1 MFEDALK
8 PLPEKAF
15 DYSAAVHLL
24 NRAGF
29 GGTPSQ
35 ARALTDMGLNK
46 AVDQLVKYESQPV
59 EPVKADL
66 FDNSIMSPQ
75 TDEQREA
82 ARKARQNND
91 EEALAALQRERNR
104 KQAEDRK
111 QIAELQKWWI
121 KRMIETP
128 RPLEEKMTLFF
139 HGHFATGY
147 RTIEDSFHM
156 YQQNQLFRKFASG
169 NFAQLA
175 HRIIRD
181 PAMIKY
187 LDNDENQKSKP
198 NENLARELME
208 LFTLGEGRGY
218 TEDDIKAGALALT
231 GYTFKDDTF
240 FFNDNNHDTSTK
252 NIMGKSGQFDGDGF
266 LDVILAR
273 NECAEFMAGKL
284 FRFFVND
291 FSGDMSKEQKAF
303 ILAMANKLRAS
314 KYELKPLLDA
324 VFSSAYFYSAQNRGA
339 IIKSPIQLTVQ
350 AVRSL
355 RTPVRELSALASAT
369 DLMGQNVFFPPN
381 VKGWDGGRSWIN
393 TSTLFIRQN
402 VLVYLLTGRKPD
414 MYEWQASD
422 IPFDAT
428 HLVDHLRQPDGSV
441 DMASGIE
448 YLLRFNLAQSPSP
461 LRLQQVMTFAKSRGE
476 RLDNDRIIA
485 VLALTTAM
493 PEYQLC

>member
-1 MFEDALK
+1 
-8 PLPEKAF
+8 
-15 DYSAAVHLL
+15 
-24 NRAGF
+24 
-29 GGTPSQ
+29 
-35 ARALTDMGLNK
+35 
-46 AVDQLVKYESQPV
+46 
-59 EPVKADL
+59 
-66 FDNSIMSPQ
+66 
-75 TDEQREA
+75 
-82 ARKARQNND
+82 
-91 EEALAALQRERNR
+91 
-104 KQAEDRK
+104 
-111 QIAELQKWWI
+111 
-121 KRMIETP
+121 
-128 RPLEEKMTLFF
+128 
-139 HGHFATGY
+139 
-147 RTIEDSFHM
+147 
-156 YQQNQLFRKFASG
+156 
-169 NFAQLA
+169 
-175 HRIIRD
+175 
-181 PAMIKY
+181 
-187 LDNDENQKSKP
+187 
-198 NENLARELME
+198 LARELME

-240 FFNDNNHDTSTK
+240 YFNNNNHDTSTK

-422 IPFDAT
+422 IPFNAT

-448 YLLRFNLAQSPSP
+448 YLLRYNLAQSPSP
-461 LRLQQVMTFAKSRGE
+461 LRLQQVMAFAKSRGE

>member
-1 MFEDALK
+1 MFDDALK
-8 PLPEKAF
+8 PLSAKLF
-15 DYSAAVHLL
+15 DYNAAVHLL

-29 GGTPSQ
+29 GGTPAQ
-35 ARALTDMGLNK
+35 ARALADMGLNK

-66 FDNSIMSPQ
+66 FDNGIMSPP
-75 TDEQREA
+75 TDEQRETA
-82 ARKARQNND
+82 KKARQSND
-91 EEALAALQRERNR
+91 ENALAALQRERQR
-104 KQAEDRK
+104 KQSDDRK

-128 RPLEEKMTLFF
+128 RPLEEKMTLFY

-156 YQQNQLFRKFASG
+156 YQQNQLFRKFATG

-181 PAMIKY
+181 PAMLKY

-198 NENLARELME
+198 NENMARELME

-240 FFNDNNHDTSTK
+240 YFNNNNHDASTK
-252 NIMGKSGQFDGDGF
+252 NIMGQSGPFDGDGF

-284 FRFFVND
+284 FKFFVND
-291 FSGDMSKEQKAF
+291 LPGEPSKEQKAF
-303 ILAMANKLRAS
+303 IVAMANKLRAS
-314 KYELKPLLDA
+314 KFELKPLLNA
-324 VFSSAYFYSAQNRGA
+324 VFSSAYFYSADNRGA

-381 VKGWDGGRSWIN
+381 VKGWDGGRSWMN

-402 VLVYLLTGRKPD
+402 LLVYLLTGRKPD

-461 LRLQQVMTFAKSRGE
+461 LRLQQVMAFATSRGA

>member
-35 ARALTDMGLNK
+35 ARALADMGLNK

-66 FDNSIMSPQ
+66 FDNSIMSPP

-156 YQQNQLFRKFASG
+156 YQQNQLFRKFATG

-181 PAMIKY
+181 PAMLKY

-240 FFNDNNHDTSTK
+240 YFNNNNHDTSTK

-291 FSGDMSKEQKAF
+291 SSGDLSKEQKAF

>member
-1 MFEDALK
+1 MLENPLQ

-15 DYSAAVHLL
+15 DYDAAVHLL

-29 GGTPSQ
+29 GGTPAQ
-35 ARALTDMGLNK
+35 ARGLADMGLHK
-46 AVDQLVKYESQPV
+46 AVDQLVKYESIAYESV
-59 EPVKADL
+59 TADL
-66 FDNSIMSPQ
+66 FDSDIMSPP
-75 TDEQREA
+75 TEEQRVSSQ
-82 ARKARQNND
+82 KARQSND
-91 EEALAALQRERNR
+91 EEALAALQRERQR
-104 KQAEDRK
+104 KQGLDRK
-111 QIAELQKWWI
+111 QIAELQMWWI

-139 HGHFATGY
+139 HGHFTTGY

-156 YQQNQLFRKFASG
+156 FQQNQLFRKFATG

-175 HRIIRD
+175 GRIIRD
-181 PAMIKY
+181 PAMLKY
-187 LDNDENQKSKP
+187 LDNDDNRKSNP

-218 TEDDIKAGALALT
+218 TEADIKAGALALT
-231 GYTFKDDTF
+231 GYTFQDDTF
-240 FFNDNNHDTSTK
+240 YFNKNNHDSSTK
-252 NIMGKSGQFDGDGF
+252 KILGKSGPFDGDGF

-273 NECAEFMAGKL
+273 NECAEFIASKL
-284 FRFFVND
+284 FRFFIND
-291 FSGDMSKEQKAF
+291 SPRDFTKEQMAF
-303 ILAMANKLRAS
+303 ILAMAKILRSS
-314 KYELKPLLDA
+314 KYELKPVLDA
-324 VFSSAYFYSAQNRGA
+324 VFSSAYFYSAANRGA

-355 RTPVRELSALASAT
+355 RIPVRELSSLASAT

-414 MYEWQASD
+414 MYEWQAID

-428 HLVDHLRQPDGSV
+428 HLLEHLRQPDGSV

-448 YLLRFNLAQSPSP
+448 YLMRFTLGQSPAP
-461 LRLQQVMTFAKSRGE
+461 LRLQEVMAFAKSRGE
-476 RLDNDRIIA
+476 RLDNNRIIA
-485 VLALTTAM
+485 VLLLTTAM

>member
-1 MFEDALK
+1 MFDDALK
-8 PLPEKAF
+8 PLSAKLF
-15 DYSAAVHLL
+15 DYNAAVHLL

-29 GGTPSQ
+29 GGTPAQ
-35 ARALTDMGLNK
+35 ARALADMGLNK
-46 AVDQLVKYESQPV
+46 AVDQLVKYESQPI

-66 FDNSIMSPQ
+66 FDNGIMSPP
-75 TDEQREA
+75 TDEQRETA
-82 ARKARQNND
+82 KKARQSND
-91 EEALAALQRERNR
+91 ENALAALQRERQR
-104 KQAEDRK
+104 KQSDDRK

-128 RPLEEKMTLFF
+128 RPLEEKMTLFY

-156 YQQNQLFRKFASG
+156 YQQNQLFRKFATG

-181 PAMIKY
+181 PAMLKY

-198 NENLARELME
+198 NENMARELME

-240 FFNDNNHDTSTK
+240 YFNNNNHDASTK
-252 NIMGKSGQFDGDGF
+252 NIMGQSGPFDGDGF

-284 FRFFVND
+284 FKFFVND
-291 FSGDMSKEQKAF
+291 LPGEPSKEQKAF
-303 ILAMANKLRAS
+303 IVAMANKLRAS
-314 KYELKPLLDA
+314 KFELKPLLNA
-324 VFSSAYFYSAQNRGA
+324 VFSSAYFYSADNRGA

-381 VKGWDGGRSWIN
+381 VKGWDGGRSWMN

-402 VLVYLLTGRKPD
+402 LLVYLLTGRKPD

-461 LRLQQVMTFAKSRGE
+461 LRLQQVMAFATSRGA

>member
-156 YQQNQLFRKFASG
+156 YQQNQLFRKFATG

>member
-1 MFEDALK
+1 MFDDALK
-8 PLPEKAF
+8 PLSAKLF
-15 DYSAAVHLL
+15 DYNAAVHLL

-29 GGTPSQ
+29 GGTPAQ
-35 ARALTDMGLNK
+35 ARALADMGLNK

-66 FDNSIMSPQ
+66 FDNGIMSPP
-75 TDEQREA
+75 TDEQRETA
-82 ARKARQNND
+82 KKARQSND
-91 EEALAALQRERNR
+91 ENALAALQRERQR
-104 KQAEDRK
+104 KQSDDRK

-128 RPLEEKMTLFF
+128 RPLEEKMTLFY

-156 YQQNQLFRKFASG
+156 YQQNQLFRKFATG

-181 PAMIKY
+181 PAMLKY

-198 NENLARELME
+198 NENMARELME

-240 FFNDNNHDTSTK
+240 YFNNNNHDASTK
-252 NIMGKSGQFDGDGF
+252 NIMGQSGPFDGDGF

-284 FRFFVND
+284 FKFFVND
-291 FSGDMSKEQKAF
+291 LPGEPSKEQKAF
-303 ILAMANKLRAS
+303 IVAMANKLRAS
-314 KYELKPLLDA
+314 KFEVKPLLNA
-324 VFSSAYFYSAQNRGA
+324 VFSSAYFYSADNRGA

-381 VKGWDGGRSWIN
+381 VKGWDGGRSWMN

-402 VLVYLLTGRKPD
+402 LLVYLLTGRKPD

-461 LRLQQVMTFAKSRGE
+461 LRLQQVMAFATSRGA

>member
-1 MFEDALK
+1 MFDDALK
-8 PLPEKAF
+8 PLSAKLF
-15 DYSAAVHLL
+15 DYNAAVHLL

-29 GGTPSQ
+29 GGTPAQ
-35 ARALTDMGLNK
+35 ARALADMGLNK

-66 FDNSIMSPQ
+66 FDNGIMSPP
-75 TDEQREA
+75 TDEQRETA
-82 ARKARQNND
+82 KKARQSND
-91 EEALAALQRERNR
+91 ENALAALQRERQR
-104 KQAEDRK
+104 KQSDDRK

-128 RPLEEKMTLFF
+128 RPLEEKMTLFY

-156 YQQNQLFRKFASG
+156 YQQNQLFRKFATG

-181 PAMIKY
+181 PAMLKY

-198 NENLARELME
+198 NENMARELME

-218 TEDDIKAGALALT
+218 TENDIKAGALALT

-240 FFNDNNHDTSTK
+240 YFNNNNHDASTK
-252 NIMGKSGQFDGDGF
+252 NIMGQSGPFDGDGF

-284 FRFFVND
+284 FKFFVND
-291 FSGDMSKEQKAF
+291 LPGDPSKEQKAF
-303 ILAMANKLRAS
+303 IVAMANKLRAS
-314 KYELKPLLDA
+314 KFELKPLLDA
-324 VFSSAYFYSAQNRGA
+324 VFSSAYFYSADNRGA

-381 VKGWDGGRSWIN
+381 VKGWDGGRSWMN

-402 VLVYLLTGRKPD
+402 LLVYLLTGRKPD

-461 LRLQQVMTFAKSRGE
+461 LRLQQVMAFATSRGE

>member
-1 MFEDALK
+1 MFDDALK
-8 PLPEKAF
+8 PLSAKLF
-15 DYSAAVHLL
+15 DYNAAVHLL

-29 GGTPSQ
+29 GGTPAQ
-35 ARALTDMGLNK
+35 ARALADMGLNK

-66 FDNSIMSPQ
+66 FDNGIMSPP
-75 TDEQREA
+75 TDEQRETA
-82 ARKARQNND
+82 KKARQSND
-91 EEALAALQRERNR
+91 ENALAALQRERQR
-104 KQAEDRK
+104 KQIDDRK

-128 RPLEEKMTLFF
+128 RPLEEKMTLFY

-156 YQQNQLFRKFASG
+156 YQQNQLFRKFATG

-181 PAMIKY
+181 PAMLKY

-198 NENLARELME
+198 NENMARELME

-240 FFNDNNHDTSTK
+240 YFNNNNHDASTK
-252 NIMGKSGQFDGDGF
+252 NIMGQSGPFDGDGF

-284 FRFFVND
+284 FKFFVND
-291 FSGDMSKEQKAF
+291 LPGEPSKEQKAF
-303 ILAMANKLRAS
+303 IVAMANKLRAS
-314 KYELKPLLDA
+314 KFEVKPLLNA
-324 VFSSAYFYSAQNRGA
+324 VFSSAYFYSADNRGA

-381 VKGWDGGRSWIN
+381 VKGWDGGRSWMN

-402 VLVYLLTGRKPD
+402 LLVYLLTGRKPD

-461 LRLQQVMTFAKSRGE
+461 LRLQQVMAFATSRGA